1 MSHAQTL
8 SLIGVTLDRFDE
20 SGAPVR
26 LLDID
31 ALVIP
36 AGARIGLAG
45 PSGAGKTTLLDIA
58 SGLLAPTTGSVT
70 WGDKPISGLR
80 AGAGALWRRLTLGFI
95 FQEFHLLPEL
105 SVLDNI
111 LLPAWFGAFR
121 APAELQDR
129 ARELA
134 SRLRLPDMHRRAGVL
149 SRGEQ
154 QRVSIARALL
164 HDAALIIADEPTASL
179 DAANGAEIIN
189 LLITEAERRK
199 ATLLVATHDAALL
212 ARLDQVIHLTGG
224 RIGAIP

>member
-1 MSHAQTL
+1 
-8 SLIGVTLDRFDE
+8 VTLDRYDQ
-20 SGAPVR
+20 SDAPVR
-26 LLDID
+26 LLDVD
-31 ALVIP
+31 ELVIP
-36 AGARIGLAG
+36 AGLKIGLAG

-58 SGLLAPTTGSVT
+58 SGLLAPTTGRVT
-70 WGDKPISGLR
+70 WGDEQISGLH
-80 AGAGALWRRLTLGFI
+80 AGADARWRRQTLGFV

-121 APAELQDR
+121 APAQLQDR

-154 QRVSIARALL
+154 QRVAIARALL

-189 LLITEAERRK
+189 LLISEAEHRK

-212 ARLDQVIHLTGG
+212 ARLDQVIHLKDGQ
-224 RIGAIP
+224 IGAIP